1 MYSSSR
7 ELERHRSIGD
17 LEYSGKKKKEEKKK
31 EKSNLPVFQSM
42 NQKLQVNS
50 PQISASSTKVQAG
63 PHHPP

>member
-31 EKSNLPVFQSM
+31 RKEQPPSLSKYES
-42 NQKLQVNS
+42 K
-50 PQISASSTKVQAG
+50 IAG
-63 PHHPP
+63 